1 MNMQKMLNGFI
12 MIFLIINLGLFLF
25 IYQRDVS
32 RHTLS
37 GERIDQLERILEK
50 NDIYLLDHLPD
61 FHPKSKLRVSMPVD
75 IEKELVEVFFQN
87 EEVRFTISANA
98 HTHETAVERLTFDQ
112 VNEKGRVFYGSNEP
126 TFVPKNLLGH
136 EKLKSANDFVDKMTL
151 GKGKYELT
159 DQRDGDVF
167 SIYYY
172 NERFLGELIF
182 SNETVV
188 RMEEKGI
195 TEARAIRYVPQGFV
209 GNPLELFPADEA
221 LYKFM
226 SYIRA
231 FEDTTL
237 TITDFDLGYAIGQ
250 SPLENVIWMEIEPYY
265 RIKLSTGQTYFINAY
280 TNEIYRP

>member
-12 MIFLIINLGLFLF
+12 MIFLIINVGLFLF
-25 IYQRDVS
+25 IHQREVT
-32 RHTLS
+32 RYTLS
-37 GERIDQLERILEK
+37 NERIDQLESILEK
-50 NDIYLLDHLPD
+50 NNIYLLDYLPD
-61 FHPKSKLRVSMPVD
+61 FYPKSKLRVSMPVD
-75 IEKELVEVFFQN
+75 IEKELVEGFFRN
-87 EEVRFTISANA
+87 EEARFIITANA
-98 HTHETAVERLTFDQ
+98 HTHETDEERLTFDQ
-112 VNEKGRVFYGSNEP
+112 VNEKGRIFYGSSAP
-126 TFVPKNLLGH
+126 TFVPNNLLGH
-136 EKLKSANDFVDKMTL
+136 EKLKTAYDFVKEMTL

-159 DQRDGDVF
+159 DQRDGDDF

-188 RMEEKGI
+188 RIEDQGI

-209 GNPLELFPADEA
+209 GSPFELFPADEA

-231 FEDTTL
+231 FEDTTI

-250 SPLENVIWMEIEPYY
+250 STLENVVWMEIEPYY

>member
-12 MIFLIINLGLFLF
+12 IIFLIINMGLFLF
-25 IYQRDVS
+25 LYQREVT
-32 RHTLS
+32 RYTLS
-37 GERIDQLERILEK
+37 NERILQLENILEK

-61 FHPKSKLRVSMPVD
+61 FYPKSKLRVSMPTD
-75 IEKELVEVFFQN
+75 MEKELVEEFFQN
-87 EEVRFTISANA
+87 EETRFIISANA
-98 HTHETAVERLTFDQ
+98 HTHETSKERLTFDQ
-112 VNEKGRVFYGSNEP
+112 VNEKGRVFYGSSEP
-126 TFVPKNLLGH
+126 TFITKNLLGH
-136 EKLKSANDFVDKMTL
+136 EKSKTAHDFVKAMTL
-151 GKGKYELT
+151 DKGKYELT
-159 DQRDGDVF
+159 DQRDGDDF

-182 SNETVV
+182 SNETIV
-188 RMEEKGI
+188 RIEEEGV

-209 GNPLELFPADEA
+209 SSPFELFPVDEA

-237 TITDFDLGYAIGQ
+237 TITDLDLGYAMGK
-250 SPLENVIWMEIEPYY
+250 STLENVIWMEIEPHY